1 MSRLLIVDDNDSV
14 LFAMRGY
21 FDSLG
26 YSVQCA
32 RTESD
37 ARDHLMAEPYD
48 AVVSDLS
55 LTPGN
60 SEGLEVVKWARERC
74 PAARIF
80 VLTAYGT
87 VENEAE
93 ARRLGVDAFLRKPVR
108 LSDLHKLL
116 EDPGHQ
122 ASSS

>member
-1 MSRLLIVDDNDSV
+1 MSRLLIVDDNESV

-21 FDSLG
+21 FGSLG
-26 YSVQCA
+26 YSVKCA
-32 RTESD
+32 RTETD
-37 ARDHLMAEPYD
+37 ARDYLSAEPYD

-60 SEGLEVVKWARERC
+60 TEGLEVVKWARERC
-74 PAARIF
+74 PRARIF

-87 VENEAE
+87 EENEAE
-93 ARRLGVDAFLRKPVR
+93 ARRLGVDAVLRKPVR

-116 EDPGHQ
+116 EEFGDR
-122 ASSS
+122 ASS

>member
-1 MSRLLIVDDNDSV
+1 
-14 LFAMRGY
+14 MRGY

-26 YSVQCA
+26 YSVESA
-32 RTESD
+32 RTEND
-37 ARDHLMAEPYD
+37 AREQLAAEPFD

-60 SEGLEVVKWARERC
+60 TEGLEVVKWARERL
-74 PAARIF
+74 PEAHIF

-87 VENEAE
+87 PEIEAE
-93 ARRLGVDAFLRKPVR
+93 AWRIGVDAFLRKPVR
-108 LSDLHKLL
+108 LSDLHKLI
-116 EDPGHQ
+116 EDPGLP

>member
-1 MSRLLIVDDNDSV
+1 MSRLLIVDDNESV

-26 YSVQCA
+26 YSVECA

-37 ARDHLMAEPYD
+37 ARDHLTAEPYD

-60 SEGLEVVKWARERC
+60 TEGLEVVKWARERC
-74 PAARIF
+74 PRARIF

-87 VENEAE
+87 EENEAE
-93 ARRLGVDAFLRKPVR
+93 ARRLGVDAVLRKPVR

-116 EDPGHQ
+116 EEFGDR
-122 ASSS
+122 ASS